1 MAIVPEQLLYTSEH
15 EWILRLDA
23 VPSGGGGAVVR
34 IGITDHAQ
42 DALGDIV
49 YVSLPTV
56 GDEVRTGDALGEV
69 ESTKS
74 VSEIFA
80 PLSGV
85 VVARNDALDASPE
98 LLNSDPYGDGWM
110 FEIRPSAGVGEALSA
125 SNLLDAAAYAEL
137 AGGASS

>member
-1 MAIVPEQLLYTSEH
+1 VAIVPEQLRYTSEH
-15 EWILRLDA
+15 EWILQLDT
-23 VPSGGGGAVVR
+23 VPSGGGAAVVR

-98 LLNSDPYGDGWM
+98 LLNSDPYGDGWIA
-110 FEIRPSAGVGEALSA
+110 EIEIADAADLESM
-125 SNLLDAAAYAEL
+125 LDAQAYQATI
-137 AGGASS
+137 AG